1 MVQAQNWNAIRFPG
15 IELLSHSGAHLTE
28 PSGEHPRTTHPNSDS
43 RMCAL
48 WPVSL
53 SRPSRLMY
61 PPVTSP
67 PTGSTFKPGPE
78 SSDSVPAESHRK
90 SHSLC
95 TLCFLPPGVRPVPLY
110 LCPEAWPEKKS
121 IWAGCQRVTQKSNVP
136 RPSHFVSPVSEWRT
150 LATLPNLPC
159 LKFLFG
165 EGGRLFS
172 GA

>member
-1 MVQAQNWNAIRFPG
+1 MLEAELNMRGGWCPKWLVQAQNWNAIRFAG

-78 SSDSVPAESHRK
+78 SSDSVPAEIHRK
-90 SHSLC
+90 SHSTAQSSPCARYAFCLRVSGLSHC
-95 TLCFLPPGVRPVPLY
+95 IYALRPG
-110 LCPEAWPEKKS
+110 
-121 IWAGCQRVTQKSNVP
+121 P
-136 RPSHFVSPVSEWRT
+136 RRNQYG
-150 LATLPNLPC
+150 LAA
-159 LKFLFG
+159 
-165 EGGRLFS
+165 S
-172 GA
+172 V